1 MSIEEFSSPESAEGG
16 SNSTEVSEKYKEA
29 AKKAAA
35 GI

>member
-1 MSIEEFSSPESAEGG
+1 MSLEEFSSPESAESG

-35 GI
+35 